1 MVADKFGGPII
12 HTYILYIRIYC
23 MYTYVDAK
31 AHCTIK
37 WYESNLV
44 MVILFIQLEA

>member
-1 MVADKFGGPII
+1 MEENLLMVADKFIDPIL
-12 HTYILYIRIYC
+12 HYVYIRRC
-23 MYTYVDAK
+23 KTAK

-44 MVILFIQLEA
+44 MVILFI